1 MSGREH
7 AQRVT
12 DIAAAAADL
21 PEMQA
26 CFSQGTL
33 SEDQVAILARFATA
47 DTDTYW
53 ASEAP
58 KLSVGHLQACASQH
72 RKLAPVGARVLR
84 HRIGSVRL
92 WRRRCGNDSEG
103 RRRRRGHV
111 APCRSHLG
119 GGCRGGCTTAAGT
132 AGPRRH
138 AVGPGSPLRCACPLS
153 GITRPCGP

>member
-84 HRIGSVRL
+84 HRIGSVSGCGGDVAAMTPRDAEGGEATSRRADRIL
-92 WRRRCGNDSEG
+92 GAAAGAGAPRRQALQGRGHTPWRRT
-103 RRRRRGHV
+103 
-111 APCRSHLG
+111 HL
-119 GGCRGGCTTAAGT
+119 
-132 AGPRRH
+132 
-138 AVGPGSPLRCACPLS
+138 
-153 GITRPCGP
+153 